1 MGILHGK
8 PTFEEKI
15 LMSAART
22 QILTHEQVKQ
32 IVKRMAY
39 QIYERNF
46 KAKELC
52 IAGISGRG
60 ETIASLLAE
69 ELTSISGIKITTI
82 TIMVNKDNPSE
93 SSTQLSVEL
102 KKSGMHAVIVDDV
115 LNTGRTLIYALLP
128 FLKLGVATIQTAILV
143 DRNHKTFPV
152 AADFIGISLSTTLQE
167 HIAVTIEKKKVN
179 VFLQ

>member
-1 MGILHGK
+1 LGILHGK

-15 LMSAART
+15 LMSVART

-46 KAKELC
+46 NAKELC

-69 ELTSISGIKITTI
+69 ELTSISGIKIMTI

>member
-1 MGILHGK
+1 
-8 PTFEEKI
+8 
-15 LMSAART
+15 
-22 QILTHEQVKQ
+22 
-32 IVKRMAY
+32 
-39 QIYERNF
+39 
-46 KAKELC
+46 
-52 IAGISGRG
+52 
-60 ETIASLLAE
+60 
-69 ELTSISGIKITTI
+69 
-82 TIMVNKDNPSE
+82 
-93 SSTQLSVEL
+93 
-102 KKSGMHAVIVDDV
+102 MHAVIVDDV